1 MNTCNMRTCD
11 SNCCSKKCASIFSFG
26 NLQEM
31 IHLPIVRHV
40 RRLLASAV
48 IFGTAV
54 LLMLW
59 LPVRILRVVWPSF
72 LPYTVALQSEA
83 QVNELSL
90 ELLLLQVSVAKEYF
104 HSVQNSLTRLTF
116 ITVVHLVLQLLLVL
130 NCIVSVSDLNL

>member
-1 MNTCNMRTCD
+1 VT
-11 SNCCSKKCASIFSFG
+11 NCCSKKYASIFSFG

-59 LPVRILRVVWPSF
+59 LPVRILRVMWPSF

-90 ELLLLQVSVAKEYF
+90 ELLLLQASVTKEYF
-104 HSVQNSLTRLTF
+104 HSVQNFFDTF
-116 ITVVHLVLQLLLVL
+116 NICNCCASCVTV
-130 NCIVSVSDLNL
+130 IVSFELCSLSS

>member
-1 MNTCNMRTCD
+1 VYCILYQFRFQKECW
-11 SNCCSKKCASIFSFG
+11 CQVLC

-90 ELLLLQVSVAKEYF
+90 ELLLLQVSVSKEPF
-104 HSVQNSLTRLTF
+104 HNVQDFSTLLTF
-116 ITVVHLVLQLLLVL
+116 IIIVHLILLLLLGL
-130 NCIVSVSDLNL
+130 NCILSQFMVI

>member
-1 MNTCNMRTCD
+1 
-11 SNCCSKKCASIFSFG
+11 
-26 NLQEM
+26 M
-31 IHLPIVRHV
+31 IHFPIVRYV

-59 LPVRILRVVWPSF
+59 LPVRILRVVWSSF

-90 ELLLLQVSVAKEYF
+90 ELLLLQASVTKDYF
-104 HSVQNSLTRLTF
+104 HSVQIL
-116 ITVVHLVLQLLLVL
+116 
-130 NCIVSVSDLNL
+130 

>member
-11 SNCCSKKCASIFSFG
+11 SNCYSKKCANIFSFG

-90 ELLLLQVSVAKEYF
+90 ELLLLQASVTKDYF
-104 HSVQNSLTRLTF
+104 HSVQIL
-116 ITVVHLVLQLLLVL
+116 
-130 NCIVSVSDLNL
+130 

>member
-11 SNCCSKKCASIFSFG
+11 CNCCSKKCASIFSFG
-26 NLQEM
+26 NSQEM

-59 LPVRILRVVWPSF
+59 LPVRILRVMWPSF

-90 ELLLLQVSVAKEYF
+90 ELLLLQVSVTKEYF
-104 HSVQNSLTRLTF
+104 HSVQNSLTLLTF
-116 ITVVHLVLQLLLVL
+116 ITVVHLVSQLLLVL
-130 NCIVSVSDLNL
+130 NCVVSVPDLNL

>member
-1 MNTCNMRTCD
+1 MAL
-11 SNCCSKKCASIFSFG
+11 SAVPKSVLVSFG

-90 ELLLLQVSVAKEYF
+90 ELLLLQASVTKEFF
-104 HSVQNSLTRLTF
+104 HSIQNSLTLLTF
-116 ITVVHLVLQLLLVL
+116 ITIVILVVRLLLVL
-130 NCIVSVSDLNL
+130 NCVSVSS

>member
-1 MNTCNMRTCD
+1 
-11 SNCCSKKCASIFSFG
+11 
-26 NLQEM
+26 M

-90 ELLLLQVSVAKEYF
+90 ELLLLQVSVSKEPF
-104 HSVQNSLTRLTF
+104 HNVQDFSTLLTF
-116 ITVVHLVLQLLLVL
+116 IIIVHLILLLLLGL
-130 NCIVSVSDLNL
+130 NCILSQFMVI

>member
-1 MNTCNMRTCD
+1 MITCNMRTCD
-11 SNCCSKKCASIFSFG
+11 SNYCSKKSASFFSFG

-59 LPVRILRVVWPSF
+59 LPVRILRVMWPSF

-90 ELLLLQVSVAKEYF
+90 ELLLLQVSVTKEYF
-104 HSVQNSLTRLTF
+104 HSVQNSLTLLTF
-116 ITVVHLVLQLLLVL
+116 ITCASCVTV
-130 NCIVSVSDLNL
+130 IVSFELHSVKLLI

>member
-1 MNTCNMRTCD
+1 
-11 SNCCSKKCASIFSFG
+11 
-26 NLQEM
+26 M

-59 LPVRILRVVWPSF
+59 LPIRILRVIWPGF
-72 LPYTVALQSEA
+72 LPYIVALQSEA

-90 ELLLLQVSVAKEYF
+90 ELLLLQVSVLWHCLVF
-104 HSVQNSLTRLTF
+104 SLLGF
-116 ITVVHLVLQLLLVL
+116 GFYGP
-130 NCIVSVSDLNL
+130 N

>member
-1 MNTCNMRTCD
+1 
-11 SNCCSKKCASIFSFG
+11 
-26 NLQEM
+26 M

-90 ELLLLQVSVAKEYF
+90 ELLLLQVKNILQITELF
-104 HSVQNSLTRLTF
+104 NIRLMIHDLF
-116 ITVVHLVLQLLLVL
+116 ILVGHGAACLVLVISELHILGFLCL
-130 NCIVSVSDLNL
+130 FHLY

>member
-1 MNTCNMRTCD
+1 
-11 SNCCSKKCASIFSFG
+11 
-26 NLQEM
+26 M

-59 LPVRILRVVWPSF
+59 LPVRILRVMWPSF

-90 ELLLLQVSVAKEYF
+90 ELLLLQVSVTKEYF
-104 HSVQNSLTRLTF
+104 HSVQNSLTLLTF
-116 ITVVHLVLQLLLVL
+116 ITVVHLVSQLLLVL
-130 NCIVSVSDLNL
+130 NCVVSVPDLNL